1 MSRRFVLT
9 ECVAL
14 RYGVLRHHKTVV
26 LALPVPISTNYVS
39 FTLTNTR
46 KHFFFVRVVEHWN
59 DLNTHTIDF
68 SFKSSLSVLRVH
80 SEKKSFL
87 GLPEVFRGLNVLFV
101 TFCLS
106 VYVCLLFMLDI
117 FRVLF

>member
-1 MSRRFVLT
+1 VLLNIGMILIHIQLT
-9 ECVAL
+9 L
-14 RYGVLRHHKTVV
+14 VL
-26 LALPVPISTNYVS
+26 
-39 FTLTNTR
+39 
-46 KHFFFVRVVEHWN
+46 
-59 DLNTHTIDF
+59 
-68 SFKSSLSVLRVH
+68 LSVLRVH

>member
-68 SFKSSLSVLRVH
+68 SSLKRFKSSLR
-80 SEKKSFL
+80 KKSFL